1 MTKRNF
7 LKQFIQEKKMVGS
20 VLPSSRFLVK
30 KMLKETEIEQAKV
43 VVEFGP
49 GTGIITNKILKR
61 LAPDAHFIVFELN
74 NDFFKLLQKK
84 LNDPRVI
91 LINDTAQKLPHYL
104 KENDLNDVQVIVS
117 SLPLANFNTRMSYEI
132 VKTSY
137 ECLSKGGIYVQFQ
150 YTLQAKKILLKCF
163 SNAQIKIAALNVPP
177 AFVYNCKKE

>member
-7 LKQFIQEKKMVGS
+7 LKQFIQENKMVGS
-20 VLPSSRFLVK
+20 VIPSSRFLAK
-30 KMLKETEIEQAKV
+30 KMLKDTSIEQAKV

-49 GTGIITNKILKR
+49 GTGIITKKILQR
-61 LAPDAHFIVFELN
+61 LASDAHFMVFELN
-74 NDFFKLLQKK
+74 NDFFKVLQKE

-104 KENDLNDVQVIVS
+104 KENNLHAAQIIIS
-117 SLPLANFNTRMSYEI
+117 SLPLANFNTRTAYEI

-137 ECLSKGGIYVQFQ
+137 ECLEKEGVYVQFQ

-177 AFVYNCKKE
+177 AFVYNCKKS